1 MTLIDSSSDLSFS
14 IYQVRQAARQL
25 VEAGAVRQSQ
35 LLEVMASE
43 LEKNQDQVLE
53 ANTLDLEASLE
64 MAVPD
69 KVLDWLKLTP
79 ERVQTTAKILRRL
92 SSLGDPRVLA
102 QQPLRRMNQSA
113 TGYGQ
118 VVPLGVIGLVYEA
131 FPDLSAI
138 AAGLCVRT
146 GNGLILKGGNEASQ
160 SNQAITQILH
170 RALERLDLPAACL
183 LSLSSDQG
191 DAART
196 QLVQSEGVDLVIPYG
211 RPSLI
216 QQVLRQATV
225 SVLPTAMGNCYLY
238 WAASGELETVAKL
251 VLDSHRGEPDAVN
264 AIEKVLIHEAHS
276 PSSVAQ
282 LCRQLW
288 DQGFQV
294 RGDAALLETLPDL
307 VPLEDSEWDQAYLEK
322 VVALRRVENLN
333 TAAGLINR
341 YSSGHADCL
350 ATESYREAYQFTQA
364 VQSAAVY
371 INASPR
377 FSRSPIQASS
387 ISLGMTSQRWRG
399 SGFIG
404 LEALMTVKH
413 VIQGI

>member
-1 MTLIDSSSDLSFS
+1 MTYTESPADLTYAL
-14 IYQVRQAARQL
+14 YQVRQAARHL
-25 VEAGAVRQSQ
+25 VEAGVANQSR

-69 KVLDWLKLTP
+69 LVLDWLKLTP
-79 ERVQTTAKILRRL
+79 ERIQATARILRRL

-118 VVPLGVIGLVYEA
+118 VVPLGIIGFVYEA
-131 FPDLSAI
+131 FPDLAAI

-146 GNGLILKGGNEASQ
+146 GNGLVLKGGNEASQ
-160 SNQAITQILH
+160 SNQAIIQILH
-170 RALERLDLPAACL
+170 DALNRVGLPEDCI
-183 LSLSSDQG
+183 LSLSANQSE
-191 DAART
+191 AART
-196 QLVQSEGVDLVIPYG
+196 WLVQAEGVDLVIPYG

-216 QQVLRQATV
+216 QQVMRQATI

-238 WAASGELETVAKL
+238 WAASGELETVTRL

-264 AIEKVLIHEAHS
+264 AIEKVLIHESHS
-276 PSSVAQ
+276 PAAVGQ
-282 LCRQLW
+282 FCRQLW
-288 DQGFQV
+288 EQGFEL
-294 RGDAALLETLPDL
+294 RGDDSVRETIPDIT
-307 VPLEDSEWDQAYLEK
+307 PLEAAEWAQPYLQK
-322 VVALRRVENLN
+322 TVALRRVENLN
-333 TAAGLINR
+333 VAATWINLH
-341 YSSGHADCL
+341 SSGHADCL
-350 ATESYREAYQFTQA
+350 ATESYRETYQFTQA
-364 VQSAAVY
+364 IQSAAVY

-377 FSRSPIQASS
+377 FSRSPTQASA